1 MSLPLNPLDEIDRP
15 FPVVCLGWDAVAGP
29 GAASAAAVRSRLER
43 LTALGVDVALLGAAG
58 VDAVDGRLHARPG
71 VEGRLFFILSHG
83 AEVYSVG
90 PGGPRLIERRQPN
103 DREERQLAAAAEAA
117 QQEFAVRGLHTIVSA
132 GRLGRRIVDLLPGRR
147 GAIGPGSRRTLE
159 ERLVATGFRD
169 LGEAVSLVRRVA
181 RAQGVARP
189 VVTTDGRRLSIGL
202 TGPADA
208 ARWVARNLGAD
219 RGRSASG
226 VLVLGRQF
234 GRVGGAER
242 AGRRLLVPELD
253 GAAFVSLAEERDGVP
268 VGVLQLGGGSV
279 TFLRLLDKQI
289 EFRERVARDG
299 FPKLS
304 GEEAW
309 LYRVEGFDPF
319 REREVETWLTCANG
333 ETGTRGALEEG
344 SAASTPATF
353 VAGVFGD
360 GTGDPMIRQP
370 VPAPDWTCMRLRLDG
385 SLLTLANGEILEHRR
400 TLDMY
405 KGLVTREWRQ
415 RERSGRV
422 VRVRTARFA
431 SLDDRAV
438 MGLRAEAS
446 LEESAGVL
454 VWEGC
459 LGISHAGGPARETT
473 VESLEAPGFLAM
485 TRGRNGGGHG
495 LAAVTMPAP
504 GSPVVRRALQSR
516 DMIGG
521 WVEADEPASV
531 DRLAVVT
538 SARTRPPSPAGLRDL
553 IDDAQTVGYD
563 ELLRR
568 HIDAWSR
575 LWEHCDVTIDGD
587 PVAQLAVRFSIY
599 HLLSTV
605 QPLKPTVSIGARG
618 LSGMS
623 YFCHVFWDTEIFV
636 VPLFIYAWPE
646 AARTLLTY
654 RYLNLPGARQ
664 KARTMGHRGALFPWE
679 SADTGGETTPP
690 FGRGPD
696 GEKIPILSGFME
708 HHISADVA
716 WAVWEYWKVTAD
728 DEFMTSMGTEL
739 LLETA
744 RFWSS
749 RSGRDADGRFHIRLV
764 VGPDEYHESV
774 DDNAFTNVLARW
786 NIRHA
791 LAAWDWLK
799 DAHPDVADKLHKQL
813 GLTARE
819 LRHWRTVADDLIDGY
834 DPATGLF
841 EQFAGFYDLDEVDPA
856 RLQPKPMPAD
866 LLLGREV
873 THASKVV
880 KQADVVMLCH
890 VLSSEISLEVTRAN
904 YEYYEPFTVHGSS
917 LSPAVHAAVAARL
930 GLAEQAMWQFRL
942 ACAVDLA
949 DNMGNAA
956 RGLHMATM
964 GGIWQAVVQ
973 GFAGVRRYGE
983 ALSIDPHVPKE
994 WSQLAFPLR
1003 FRGSSLRLTFK
1014 ADEVGIT
1021 VEGAPLPAI
1030 LAGREMTLELG
1041 EHVFRRGADGGWDR
1055 AAPAAQKERGA

>member
-1 MSLPLNPLDEIDRP
+1 MNTSLNPLQEIDRP
-15 FPVVCLGWDAVAGP
+15 FPVVCLGWDAVSGP
-29 GAASAAAVRSRLER
+29 GAAAAAAVRSRLER
-43 LTALGVDVALLGAAG
+43 LTALGVDVVLLGAPG
-58 VDAVDGRLHARPG
+58 VEAVDGRLRARPG
-71 VEGRLFFILSHG
+71 VEGRLFFVLSHG

-90 PGGPRLIERRQPN
+90 PGGPRLIERRQPSE
-103 DREERQLAAAAEAA
+103 REERQLTESAEAA
-117 QQEFAVRGLHTIVSA
+117 RLAFAARGLHTTVST
-132 GRLGRRIVDLLPGRR
+132 GRLGRRMLDLLPGRR
-147 GAIGPGSRRTLE
+147 GPIGPGARRTLDE
-159 ERLVATGFRD
+159 HVAAAGFKD
-169 LGEAVSLVRRVA
+169 LAEAVTLVRHLA
-181 RAQGVARP
+181 RRQGVARP

-202 TGPADA
+202 TGFADA
-208 ARWVARNLGAD
+208 ARWVARNLVSG
-219 RGRSASG
+219 RGRSAGS
-226 VLVLGRQF
+226 VLVLGREF

-268 VGVLQLGGGSV
+268 VGVLRLGGGAV
-279 TFLRLLDKQI
+279 TFLRLLDGQI
-289 EFRERVARDG
+289 EFCERGARES
-299 FPKLS
+299 FPRLTQDP
-304 GEEAW
+304 AW
-309 LYRVEGFDPF
+309 LYQVEGFDPF
-319 REREVETWLTCANG
+319 REREVETWLTVANG
-333 ETGTRGALEEG
+333 ATGTRGALEEG

-360 GTGDPMIRQP
+360 GTGDPKIRQP

-385 SLLTLANGEILEHRR
+385 ALLTLANGEILEHRR

-405 KGLVTREWRQ
+405 QGLVTRDWRQ
-415 RERSGRV
+415 RERGGRV

-438 MGLRAEAS
+438 MALRAEAS
-446 LEESAGVL
+446 LEEAAGLL

-459 LGISHAGGPARETT
+459 LGVSHAGGPARETA

-495 LAAVTMPAP
+495 LAAVTGPAP

-531 DRLAVVT
+531 DRLAVVA
-538 SARTRPPSPAGLRDL
+538 SARTRPPAPSGLRDL
-553 IDDAQTVGYD
+553 IDGAQPVGYD

-568 HIDAWSR
+568 HTDAWRR

-587 PVAQLAVRFSIY
+587 PTSQLAVRFSIY
-599 HLLSTV
+599 HMLSTA
-605 QPLKPTVSIGARG
+605 QPLNPAVSIGARG

-623 YFCHVFWDTEIFV
+623 YFCHVFWDTEVFV
-636 VPLFIYAWPE
+636 VPVFIYAWPE

-690 FGRGPD
+690 FGIGPD
-696 GEKIPILSGFME
+696 GEKVPILSGFME

-728 DEFMTSMGTEL
+728 DDFMTSMGTEL

-749 RSGRDADGRFHIRLV
+749 RAGRDHDGRYHIRLV

-791 LAAWDWLK
+791 LAAWEWLK
-799 DAHPDVADKLHKQL
+799 GTHPDVADRLHKRL
-813 GLTARE
+813 ALSAKE
-819 LRHWRTVADDLIDGY
+819 LRHWHMVADDLIDGY
-834 DPATGLF
+834 DPATGRY
-841 EQFAGFYDLDEVDPA
+841 EQFAGFYDLDEVDPSL
-856 RLQPKPMPAD
+856 LQPKPMPAD

-873 THASKVV
+873 THASKVI

-890 VLSSEISLEVTRAN
+890 VLSNEIPLEVTRTN

-917 LSPAVHAAVAARL
+917 LSPAVHAAVAATL
-930 GLAEQAMWQFRL
+930 GLADQAMWQFRL
-942 ACAVDLA
+942 AAAVDLA

-973 GFAGVRRYGE
+973 GFAGVRRFGE
-983 ALSIDPHVPKE
+983 ALSVNPHLPKE
-994 WSQLAFPLR
+994 WSRLAFPLR
-1003 FRGSSLRLTFK
+1003 FRGSSLHFTFRT
-1014 ADEVGIT
+1014 DELGIT
-1021 VEGAPLPAI
+1021 VEDAPLTAL
-1030 LAGREMTLELG
+1030 LAGEEMTLEPG
-1041 EHVFRRGADGGWDR
+1041 EHHFTRGADGAWERVDHAGR
-1055 AAPAAQKERGA
+1055 KGRGA